1 MPRDKDAFIDSPV
14 KLKIQ
19 PKECVLCGG
28 KYIPTNNRQ
37 KYCQACRELKKEE
50 HDKIDR
56 HKRLAKAREPGEVVS
71 YTVTVPKRENP
82 EEKMKKGIETPE
94 RPALPEGW
102 MEEQQ
107 KMDPADPGERMYTAE
122 EIVDAVKK
130 FYAGDLVEKPE
141 PVKQHKSVFIWLSD
155 IRERM
160 CTDYCKYP
168 LSVED
173 GYDHCKD
180 CPLGELI

>member
-1 MPRDKDAFIDSPV
+1 MPRSCDAFIDGPV
-14 KLKIQ
+14 KLKIP

-37 KYCQACRELKKEE
+37 KYCPACRELKQQE

-56 HKRLAKAREPGEVVS
+56 HKRLAKARETGKVIT
-71 YTVTVPKRENP
+71 YTIPVPKKENP
-82 EEKMKKGIETPE
+82 EVKMKELLETTE

-102 MEEQQ
+102 MEEQE
-107 KMDPADPGERMYTAE
+107 KLTAADPGERLYTAE
-122 EIVDAVKK
+122 EIVAAVKK
-130 FYAGDLVEKPE
+130 FYAGDLVEKPV
-141 PVKQHKSVFIWLSD
+141 PVKHHETVFAWLAD

-160 CTDYCKYP
+160 CTEYCKYP
-168 LSVED
+168 ECVED
-173 GYDHCKD
+173 VVDHCAG